1 MWEVLRAGA
10 ILPYEA
16 RRKNT
21 TEFMKGVQGEGELQ
35 QALIKFITAKN
46 NTLKGDDW
54 PKQHALWALAQY
66 YNLYEKEFRNEY
78 YERSSEEQKRLDD
91 DKLTLKVQDDMDELD
106 NSVWAAL
113 NNNKAASV
121 EQNKVLFSVPYVVNT
136 FRGKSECD
144 EGTLAERC
152 ISPTLE

>member
-1 MWEVLRAGA
+1 M
-10 ILPYEA
+10 
-16 RRKNT
+16 
-21 TEFMKGVQGEGELQ
+21 
-35 QALIKFITAKN
+35 
-46 NTLKGDDW
+46 
-54 PKQHALWALAQY
+54 
-66 YNLYEKEFRNEY
+66 
-78 YERSSEEQKRLDD
+78 DD